1 MAIEQVQNLPQ
12 QYVTDLGVDY
22 GKQLAGLT
30 SIPLDTARLAPQVAG
45 QDALQTQA
53 YDLASQGVG
62 AYQPFLTQAG
72 AYDTA
77 AQQFG
82 TQAAGT
88 LTGAGALG
96 TQAAGTLGG
105 VGSTLANIANFG
117 TAAQGYSGPQ
127 AYSQFMS
134 PYQQDVIDATLS
146 EFDTQAAKGLT
157 GIGTQAAMSGNL
169 GGGREGVMRSEYQ
182 SSSDRNRALLNAQL
196 LQQGFGQANQ
206 LANQAFN
213 QQGNLAALQGNIAD
227 RQFAISDREKGL
239 AGLELSIADREK
251 LLGDQSLTLSKNQQ
265 ALANLY
271 PDLQTADINQ
281 LGRLGGLQQAQT
293 QAGLDATREA
303 NRLEAFEPY
312 ERLGTYGSGVAS
324 LFSGN
329 APFGNQSTITPN
341 PTPLQ
346 TALGTASVL
355 SGIFGGGNQKDTSG
369 YMKYI

>member
-53 YDLASQGVG
+53 YNLAGQGVG

-72 AYDTA
+72 AFDT
-77 AQQFG
+77 Q
-82 TQAAGT
+82 QAA
-88 LTGAGALG
+88 L
-96 TQAAGTLGG
+96 
-105 VGSTLANIANFG
+105 
-117 TAAQGYSGPQ
+117 SGPQ
-127 AYSQFMS
+127 AYQQFMS

-146 EFDTQAAKGLT
+146 EFDDQTQAGLT
-157 GIGTQAAMSGNL
+157 GIGQNAAMSGNL
-169 GGGREGVMRSEYQ
+169 GGGREGVMRAEYLSNQ
-182 SSSDRNRALLNAQL
+182 DANRAFIQNKL
-196 LQQGFGQANQ
+196 LQQGFNQANINAQQGFNQQGILSQNQLNQANQ
-206 LANQAFN
+206 LQN
-213 QQGNLAALQGNIAD
+213 
-227 RQFAISDREKGL
+227 
-239 AGLELSIADREK
+239 
-251 LLGDQSLTLSKNQQ
+251 
-265 ALANLY
+265 
-271 PDLQTADINQ
+271 LQTADINQ

-329 APFGNQSTITPN
+329 QPFGNQSTITPN

-355 SGIFGGGNQKDTSG
+355 SGIFGGGQAKNPYG
-369 YMKYI
+369 YDGTLS